1 MDSSISSRILQ
12 FLFLSSFRYG
22 ELGTLRVDPEFRGYG
37 IGSHLYMSA
46 MSKLCEMGLRPVGYF
61 IKDDKIVDVMRNYSR
76 FGVTFP
82 LEADWVYFEPSR

>member
-1 MDSSISSRILQ
+1 M
-12 FLFLSSFRYG
+12 
-22 ELGTLRVDPEFRGYG
+22 DPEFRGFG